1 MLYLGFNVLPRSV
14 FWSADLNGR
23 SDNTDVVTLQPLPL
37 TSTNHELN
45 IMTTLLWL
53 DDERDPTDSRWHRYF
68 PVENPTVVW
77 VKTYEE
83 FVEWVNVNS
92 LPDAICFDHDLGDG
106 LSGMDAAKWLT
117 EYCLDRNQKLPLWS
131 IQSANPIGKMNIT
144 ALLNSFARAF

>member
-1 MLYLGFNVLPRSV
+1 MHAKPDLRVVLKWMIAGSGSV
-14 FWSADLNGR
+14 IA
-23 SDNTDVVTLQPLPL
+23 DVVTLQPLPL
-37 TSTNHELN
+37 TSTNHELY

-68 PVENPTVVW
+68 PVENPTAVW

-131 IQSANPIGKMNIT
+131 IQSANPIGKNEHHGPPQFFRTSI
-144 ALLNSFARAF
+144 